1 MPARKYI
8 SKINKGGNDIYIKD
22 TEAQEK
28 ADAALVAIGYP
39 NMVDISF
46 EIDDTGGFNMI
57 VTTPDPT

>member
-1 MPARKYI
+1 MPAKKYI
-8 SKINKGGNDIYIKD
+8 SKISKGEDNMYIKD

-46 EIDDTGGFNMI
+46 EITETGAFNML
-57 VTTPDPT
+57 VTTPDVS